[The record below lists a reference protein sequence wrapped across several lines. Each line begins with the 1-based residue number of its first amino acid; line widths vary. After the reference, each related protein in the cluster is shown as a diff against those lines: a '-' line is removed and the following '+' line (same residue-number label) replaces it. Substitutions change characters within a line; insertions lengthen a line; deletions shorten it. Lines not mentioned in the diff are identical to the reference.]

1 MISFTSLGTVFTNE
15 LRPPMSWLYLAIAIV
30 SEVVATSALKS
41 TEGFTRLAPSL
52 IVAAGYAVAFFSL
65 SLTLNDIPV
74 GVAYAVW
81 SGAGIALVSVIAW
94 VLYNQTLGAGELAG
108 MGFIVFGVVLLN
120 LFSKAPH

>member
-1 MISFTSLGTVFTNE
+1 
-15 LRPPMSWLYLAIAIV
+15 MSWLYLAIAIV

-52 IVAAGYAVAFFSL
+52 IVAAGYAIAFFSL

-81 SGAGIALVSVIAW
+81 SGAGIALVSVIAF
-94 VLYNQTLGAGELAG
+94 VFYNQTLGAGELAG